1 MSLNLVPSL
10 FSLAVETPFISFT
23 TPVLSEPE
31 RLQIKLRELGGRGK
45 AASQAWA
52 GLGRFRQV

>member
-10 FSLAVETPFISFT
+10 FSLAVEIPFISFT

-31 RLQIKLRELGGRGK
+31 RLQIKLRGLRGAK
-45 AASQAWA
+45 QLSR
-52 GLGRFRQV
+52 LGRFRQV